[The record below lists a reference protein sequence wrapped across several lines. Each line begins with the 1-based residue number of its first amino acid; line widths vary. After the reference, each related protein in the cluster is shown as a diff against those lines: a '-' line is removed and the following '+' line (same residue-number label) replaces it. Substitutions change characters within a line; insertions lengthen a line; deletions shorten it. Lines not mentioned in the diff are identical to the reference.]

1 MVDLQYVKKRK
12 KKKIA
17 ALTVFGSAT
26 VATALIIVSFLGSR
40 VGSFTVKL
48 RQSNVKLAL
57 TKNNDTSST
66 TSFLLVNELPS
77 FDLTTNNSLLNHD
90 KIDNHST
97 DYLLGAHIPENTKK
111 PSSLYYFKYTFY
123 VNNVGNVTAAY
134 DFKLTITENNPPRN
148 NLAYG
153 YDDLLRVRLY
163 ENVDENAHDYVTYA
177 KRARTAHA
185 DDQGALVYSEPI
197 AGNPDDP
204 DFPGYANIFD
214 SQSVILKKSVSG
226 FTSGAYNRYTLLMW
240 LEGSDPECEGTVIP
254 EGGSLKLQIDIEAH
268 ESQN

>member
-1 MVDLQYVKKRK
+1 MVELQYVKKRK
-12 KKKIA
+12 RKKAAIIA
-17 ALTVFGSAT
+17 AAVSTT

-57 TKNNDTSST
+57 TKDNNTVTS

-77 FDLTTNNSLLNHD
+77 FDLATNNDLLDHQ
-90 KIDNHST
+90 KIDTPTT
-97 DYLLGAHIPENTKK
+97 DYLLGATFDKITKK
-111 PSSLYYFKYTFY
+111 PRSLYFFKYTFY
-123 VNNVGNVTAAY
+123 VNNVGTVPAEY
-134 DFKLTITENNPPRN
+134 DFRLKISENNPPRN

-163 ENVDENAHDYVTYA
+163 ENIDENAHGYATYA
-177 KRARTAHA
+177 KRARTAHT
-185 DDQGALVYSEPI
+185 DSTGELVYTEPI
-197 AGNPDDP
+197 SGEPGDY
-204 DFPGYANIFD
+204 DFPGYAEMFVNN
-214 SQSVILKKSVSG
+214 SLILTKTAPIDVGG
-226 FTSGAYNRYTLLMW
+226 FYRYTILMW

-254 EGGSLKLQIDIEAH
+254 EGGSLKLQVDIEAH

>member
-57 TKNNDTSST
+57 TKNNDTSKS

-77 FDLTTNNSLLNHD
+77 FDLATNNDLLNHAQ
-90 KIDNHST
+90 IDNHST
-97 DYLLGAHIPENTKK
+97 DYLLGATFDKKTKE
-111 PSSLYYFKYTFY
+111 PNSLYFFKYTFY
-123 VNNVGNVTAAY
+123 VNNVGTVAATY
-134 DFKLTITENNPPRN
+134 DFKLKIAENNPPRN

-163 ENVDENAHDYVTYA
+163 ENVDESAHEYVTYA
-177 KRARTAHA
+177 KRARTAHQ
-185 DDQGALVYSEPI
+185 DDKGNMVYNEPI
-197 AGNPDDP
+197 SGNPTDP

-214 SQSVILKKSVSG
+214 SQSVILSKTVPG
-226 FTSGAYNRYTLLMW
+226 FATGAYNRYTLLMW

-268 ESQN
+268 ESKE